1 MFGIGRVVMGE
12 NESWLS
18 RGEQTFKERGI
29 ECINAGKLRGS
40 RCTLSGSADDSCVV
54 DNAKCKEMMQKFMKE
69 KPEVW
74 NEDIGV

>member
-1 MFGIGRVVMGE
+1 MFGIPKVVMGE

-29 ECINAGKLRGS
+29 EVINAGKHWSTIRDFAPVL
-40 RCTLSGSADDSCVV
+40 TPIPLP
-54 DNAKCKEMMQKFMKE
+54 DNAKCKEMMQKFMRE